1 MRITPMLTVTSLVT
15 LALLLACTEEAGE
28 GLSAP
33 APAALHTGAH
43 DQPKFS
49 DWSTPVN
56 LGPVVNSTVADV
68 DPFIS
73 KDGLSLYFVA
83 GQGRGGSGQRDIW
96 VSQRASVDDLW
107 GPPQNLGPT
116 VNSAAQENTPTLS
129 HDGHRLYFAS
139 NRPGGS
145 GGFDL
150 YVSRRRDKR
159 DDFAWEA
166 PVNLGNGVNTSANE
180 ADPAFHEEEATGGVT
195 LYFAS
200 NRPGGAGLEDIYA
213 GALGPDGSVGPV
225 GLVAELSTSSND
237 KHPAI
242 RRDGLELFMTSDRP
256 GGFGNADLWVSTRT
270 STTDDWSAPANLGPI
285 VNTPVRPPDVEQ
297 ANDYRPALS
306 FDGTTL
312 YFAAAFRAGN
322 VSDMFD
328 LWVTTRTKLKDP
340 D

>member
-1 MRITPMLTVTSLVT
+1 MRNSPMLTVTSLVA

-28 GLSAP
+28 APSAP
-33 APAALHTGAH
+33 APPARQVATNAPPQFSVWAA
-43 DQPKFS
+43 
-49 DWSTPVN
+49 PVN
-56 LGPVVNSTVADV
+56 LGPIVNSAFADL

-73 KDGLSLYFVA
+73 KDGLSLYFIA

-96 VSQRASVDDLW
+96 VSQRASTDDPW

-139 NRPGGS
+139 NRPGGL

-150 YVSRRRDKR
+150 YASRRRDKR
-159 DDFAWEA
+159 DDFGWEA

-180 ADPAFHEEEATGGVT
+180 ADPAFHEDEATGGVT

-200 NRPGGAGLEDIYA
+200 NRPGGAGLEDVYA

-256 GGFGNADLWVSTRT
+256 GGFGNADVWVSTRT
-270 STTDDWSAPANLGPI
+270 SAAGPWSAPVNLGPV
-285 VNTPVRPPDVEQ
+285 VNTPTRPPDAEQ
-297 ANDYRPALS
+297 ANDFRPALS
-306 FDGTTL
+306 FDGTAL

-328 LWVTTRTKLKDP
+328 LWVTTRSKLKDP